1 MKIMNRYDNNTDIT
15 EVATEDLEKMM
26 LMIGHDEDTLKI
38 LRDEHGNENRYRN
51 ELIDYIIDFALE
63 RGFDDDQPYY
73 NSLYWFFRGSQTNA
87 EREAETEEFINGMMN
102 IGYQPKIKHIGVP
115 HAPKHTR
122 PPVRYV
128 DTDDYKRRQ
137 QKKVDDRF
145 FNDLRSHPR
154 VEYDPLTKLMRSTL
168 NKKFVD
174 SVRKESDQIKT
185 SKVNYKQMLD
195 KLIRE
200 RPILRPLP
208 PGELLELKPYSLQLF
223 EKNNRDLIDYFETFG
238 HEFTSKNDEY
248 LTVNKPNDEVKALAA
263 YQMKKYHGSH
273 IENKTR
279 DKNPIVVY
287 YLNEIHKLDDI
298 FNYLE
303 NTVYKNERKPFKITF
318 NLSGIFEIP
327 KKLGDEITEYT
338 YEDREICPT
347 KYKNDSNIP
356 ILIQLND
363 ELNRVKFYIESIL
376 FNYST
381 TESNV
386 KLIYVTSIAFTVS
399 RLVKVT
405 GKVSLPKELVSS
417 KMIIADNDDDGL
429 CWYRFLSICLN
440 PQLKNTK
447 KYDLAKRTSAARKLL
462 CMDHGV
468 SYSTKPTKV
477 AQSIINSF
485 NGMSIEEMK
494 ESAMKNHINVNIYS
508 YDKDSHCYDIQDQ
521 WYDESNQNTFNA
533 LLYSDGVVCHIM
545 FIIDAEKLTKIF
557 ICPKCNSYVVR
568 NENRHGSERMK
579 KHMDHCDGKF
589 HKKFI
594 PERISEPYCPH
605 ILNHPVYE
613 FCLAHDLE
621 WKPQSLY
628 MTYDFETM
636 ERKVDIKCGESTVI
650 NSELIPLSVSCC
662 VKSSSDTL
670 TEHFDARDKNFIPE
684 WIKFMFKQ
692 SVKLVKDKIKFL
704 SEMVHIDD
712 IEKLHKLDRNLYTV
726 TVFGYNST
734 RFDSNL
740 FKEYLNYEYD
750 NMKWTV
756 DNTSLIGSPSAM
768 KQFIIKW
775 GMYGLRFIDA
785 QSFVSGGTLK
795 QFGEDF
801 GGESNSDDDESNS
814 VKDAA
819 DDDDNKKSKLVKGV
833 FPYEAI
839 NSDNFDDVLKKSEP
853 FSHDDFYS
861 YLNQKNLLDDDG
873 YEIYLKDS
881 EKFKT
886 RWDYL
891 LSYNDNDVKMMIKPI
906 DKLIEMN
913 SKYGVDLL
921 SNLSLSRNASEIKYA
936 MAYKDFDPHVDYS
949 IVNES
954 NTFKPTLKWWEYKCD
969 CYYKQDE
976 EYNRKHKDSS
986 RDLDKCVSVD
996 DFESF
1001 MKMYNDPL
1009 LGKCHLCGEH
1019 FTYYNKPTLDRID
1032 NEIGH
1037 ELRNCKLA
1045 CEVCNKIRSNSDLE
1059 VTRLRIQLK
1068 ED

>member
-1 MKIMNRYDNNTDIT
+1 MNRYDNNTDIT

-200 RPILRPLP
+200 RPILGPLP

-363 ELNRVKFYIESIL
+363 ELNRVK
-376 FNYST
+376 
-381 TESNV
+381 
-386 KLIYVTSIAFTVS
+386 
-399 RLVKVT
+399 LVKVT

-533 LLYSDGVVCHIM
+533 LLYSDGVVCHIE
-545 FIIDAEKLTKIF
+545 I
-557 ICPKCNSYVVR
+557 
-568 NENRHGSERMK
+568 
-579 KHMDHCDGKF
+579 
-589 HKKFI
+589 
-594 PERISEPYCPH
+594 
-605 ILNHPVYE
+605 
-613 FCLAHDLE
+613 
-621 WKPQSLY
+621 
-628 MTYDFETM
+628 
-636 ERKVDIKCGESTVI
+636 
-650 NSELIPLSVSCC
+650 
-662 VKSSSDTL
+662 
-670 TEHFDARDKNFIPE
+670 
-684 WIKFMFKQ
+684 
-692 SVKLVKDKIKFL
+692 
-704 SEMVHIDD
+704 
-712 IEKLHKLDRNLYTV
+712 HKL
-726 TVFGYNST
+726 
-734 RFDSNL
+734 
-740 FKEYLNYEYD
+740 EYISD
-750 NMKWTV
+750 CCW
-756 DNTSLIGSPSAM
+756 
-768 KQFIIKW
+768 
-775 GMYGLRFIDA
+775 IDL
-785 QSFVSGGTLK
+785 TP
-795 QFGEDF
+795 
-801 GGESNSDDDESNS
+801 
-814 VKDAA
+814 
-819 DDDDNKKSKLVKGV
+819 NKC
-833 FPYEAI
+833 F
-839 NSDNFDDVLKKSEP
+839 
-853 FSHDDFYS
+853 
-861 YLNQKNLLDDDG
+861 
-873 YEIYLKDS
+873 
-881 EKFKT
+881 
-886 RWDYL
+886 
-891 LSYNDNDVKMMIKPI
+891 
-906 DKLIEMN
+906 
-913 SKYGVDLL
+913 
-921 SNLSLSRNASEIKYA
+921 
-936 MAYKDFDPHVDYS
+936 
-949 IVNES
+949 
-954 NTFKPTLKWWEYKCD
+954 
-969 CYYKQDE
+969 
-976 EYNRKHKDSS
+976 
-986 RDLDKCVSVD
+986 
-996 DFESF
+996 
-1001 MKMYNDPL
+1001 
-1009 LGKCHLCGEH
+1009 
-1019 FTYYNKPTLDRID
+1019 
-1032 NEIGH
+1032 
-1037 ELRNCKLA
+1037 
-1045 CEVCNKIRSNSDLE
+1045 
-1059 VTRLRIQLK
+1059 
-1068 ED
+1068 